1 MTPSHS
7 PTCKPHKS
15 PILIIH
21 FLSITLHLT
30 EFFLHWDIKDQSS
43 SEAPR
48 NASWAVSLWTFW
60 IIIAPSVCW
69 NFFTEH
75 PNFCKSPLSHMG
87 DVKELLFFGGEMVGS
102 SHCIMLM
109 TSLLLLLH
117 FYLPRVLVTYQMS
130 NKQLRASTNLFIRQ
144 FKWPRIVAV
153 ASVIAI
159 CVSIVLSACP
169 IHPQNLN
176 QLLSSRRR
184 RLSPRQTNQENR
196 IKTQI
201 INIRNA
207 RGVIN
212 TYLTDVTIIMRDYEQ
227 I

>member
-1 MTPSHS
+1 MPQVCAGTSS
-7 PTCKPHKS
+7 LNTQTSAKA
-15 PILIIH
+15 
-21 FLSITLHLT
+21 LSAIWVTL
-30 EFFLHWDIKDQSS
+30 K
-43 SEAPR
+43 
-48 NASWAVSLWTFW
+48 N
-60 IIIAPSVCW
+60 
-69 NFFTEH
+69 
-75 PNFCKSPLSHMG
+75 
-87 DVKELLFFGGEMVGS
+87 LFFGGEMVGS

-109 TSLLLLLH
+109 ISLLLLLH

-207 RGVIN
+207 
-212 TYLTDVTIIMRDYEQ
+212 
-227 I
+227 